1 MRHLRSGIH
10 SLIVVVS
17 LALGSLGTQAQM
29 QPIPP
34 VPSNAVVAAAA
45 VTDASAWTRAK
56 WNGMKSKWSLDKV
69 KWADCRRQ
77 AKTQKLSGRKSWSL
91 IATCMTR

>member
-1 MRHLRSGIH
+1 
-10 SLIVVVS
+10 
-17 LALGSLGTQAQM
+17 
-29 QPIPP
+29 
-34 VPSNAVVAAAA
+34 
-45 VTDASAWTRAK
+45 
-56 WNGMKSKWSLDKV
+56 V